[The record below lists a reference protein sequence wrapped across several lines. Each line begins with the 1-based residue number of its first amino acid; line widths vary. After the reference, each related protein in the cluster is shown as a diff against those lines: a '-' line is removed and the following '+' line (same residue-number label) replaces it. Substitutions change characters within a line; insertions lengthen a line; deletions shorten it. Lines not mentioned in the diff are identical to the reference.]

1 MGGKLTEFLIV
12 IELKGNRTETL
23 KGHIIPK
30 RITADNAQEA
40 VAKATT
46 GKIFEEEGFEMIAIQ
61 TLLF

>member
-1 MGGKLTEFLIV
+1 MDGKLTEFLIV
-12 IELKGNRTETL
+12 MELKGNRTETL
-23 KGHIIPK
+23 KGHIISK

-40 VAKATT
+40 MTKATT